1 MAYAHGP
8 SVKKL
13 SKMATLLLA
22 RNYIL
27 MMGRTLEHLRRLLA
41 EAYSPMTPAL
51 AAAKHQRSA
60 ASAAHLAMQRHLEHL
75 APPPAHPAAP
85 HPLSPSHTP
94 YHVAPGQTPPTPSLT
109 PGGGLHVPSFNPES
123 LGSLLRM
130 APRFPLTRDT
140 VNASLSSMEQS
151 PFYQTGRASLDIL
164 KDITS
169 ANPVHIL
176 GQYPYS
182 DKHAANIPIP
192 KQDQGMSLKR
202 SPPREVLEGSVVR
215 PIPTMVGE
223 GHRRGTHHAHGNCA
237 GSLHNTPTST
247 TPCSCCISS
256 V

>member
-1 MAYAHGP
+1 MPYAHGP

-41 EAYSPMTPAL
+41 EAYNPMTPAL

-75 APPPAHPAAP
+75 TPAPAPPAP
-85 HPLSPSHTP
+85 THPLSPSHAP
-94 YHVAPGQTPPTPSLT
+94 YHVAPGQAPTPGLGAT
-109 PGGGLHVPSFNPES
+109 GAGLHVPGFNPES

-130 APRFPLTRDT
+130 APRFPLTRDS
-140 VNASLSSMEQS
+140 VGAPLPSMEQS
-151 PFYQTGRASLDIL
+151 PFYQTGRTSLDIL

-169 ANPVHIL
+169 ANPVHLL
-176 GQYPYS
+176 GQYPYT
-182 DKHAANIPIP
+182 DKHASTIPIP
-192 KQDQGMSLKR
+192 KQEQGLALKR
-202 SPPREVLEGSVVR
+202 SSPREGLEGSVVR
-215 PIPTMVGE
+215 PIPTMMGE
-223 GHRRGTHHAHGNCA
+223 GHRRAAHGCSA
-237 GSLHNTPTST
+237 GRLHNTPTST